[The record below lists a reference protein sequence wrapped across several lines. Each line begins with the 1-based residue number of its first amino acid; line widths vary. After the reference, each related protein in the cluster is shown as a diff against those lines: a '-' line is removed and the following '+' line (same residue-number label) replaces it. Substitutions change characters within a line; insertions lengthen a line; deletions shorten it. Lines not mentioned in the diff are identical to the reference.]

1 MDANAELLAA
11 TDCGDIARASAAVEA
26 GASLT
31 AALTAG
37 GSNALQNAAFEGHT
51 GLCLAL
57 IELGAPVDARRQDG
71 VNALEIAARNGHTE
85 TVQALATAAAKAN
98 LKSTADSDDSYTRSP
113 PPAPEGLMQPEQP
126 TTETSV
132 PVIDWS
138 RTETDRDGFLKEEEI
153 IEMG

>member
-1 MDANAELLAA
+1 MDANAQLLAA
-11 TDCGDIARASAAVEA
+11 TDSGDIARASAAVEA

-71 VNALEIAARNGHTE
+71 ANALEIAARNGHSE
-85 TVQALATAAAKAN
+85 TVQALATAAAKA
-98 LKSTADSDDSYTRSP
+98 KSATDSDDSDTRSP
-113 PPAPEGLMQPEQP
+113 PPAPAPPE
-126 TTETSV
+126 
-132 PVIDWS
+132 WA
-138 RTETDRDGFLKEEEI
+138 G
-153 IEMG
+153 